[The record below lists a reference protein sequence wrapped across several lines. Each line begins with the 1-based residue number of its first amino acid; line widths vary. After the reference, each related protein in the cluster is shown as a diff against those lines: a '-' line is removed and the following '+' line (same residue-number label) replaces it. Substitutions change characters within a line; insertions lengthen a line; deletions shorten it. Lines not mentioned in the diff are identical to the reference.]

1 MRKTK
6 WMAAVLSVCLILV
19 MLPTVAFAEGHAK
32 STGNAEHDNPFGD
45 IHEGDYYYDAV
56 LWAVEQGITSGTSA
70 TTFSPDTSCTRSQM
84 VTFLWRSAGSPHAQY
99 TVSPFEDVSS
109 DTYYY
114 EAVIWA
120 AEQGITS
127 GTSSTTFSPDTT
139 ITRAQAITFIFR
151 AMEAPAP
158 AQSASFS
165 DVPAD
170 AYYASA
176 VSWAAEQGVTGGTSA
191 DTFSPD
197 SDCTRGQIVTFIFRS
212 EKNNTPSTF
221 EANSVSNE
229 FGSFRYWLYTPSNP
243 TEQMPLIVYLHGG
256 SGKGDNLSLIT
267 SEDGFPKYLQSGEL
281 GDVRAYVLIPQL
293 PSTQKGWADVSQPHY
308 NLIQAIVTEF
318 HIDTGNISLTGHSM
332 GGTGTWNLAAEYP
345 TLFARIAP
353 LSGSARLNADAI
365 KKLDTLPVW
374 AFVGSA
380 DTIVPPDSSEQ
391 IVKELEETGG
401 TAQITIFNGAD
412 HFSVPSLTYLDKNID
427 LVGWLIGETDG
438 TIR

>member
-6 WMAAVLSVCLILV
+6 WVAALLSVCLIFA
-19 MLPTVAFAEGHAK
+19 MLPTVAFAENDVG
-32 STGNAEHDNPFGD
+32 STGSAGQDNPFGD

-56 LWAVEQGITSGTSA
+56 LWVVEQGITSGTSA
-70 TTFSPDTSCTRSQM
+70 TTFSPDISCTRSQM
-84 VTFLWRSAGSPHAQY
+84 VTFLWRSVGSPNAPY
-99 TVSPFEDVSS
+99 AVSPFEDVSS
-109 DTYYY
+109 DAYYY

-127 GTSSTTFSPDTT
+127 GISTTTFSPEATV
-139 ITRAQAITFIFR
+139 TRAQAITFIFR
-151 AMEAPAP
+151 SMGTPAP
-158 AQSASFS
+158 AQSAPFS
-165 DVPAD
+165 DVSAD

-197 SDCTRGQIVTFIFRS
+197 SACTRGQIVTFIFRS
-212 EKNNTPSTF
+212 KENGVPSTF
-221 EANSVSNE
+221 EANSISSE
-229 FGSFRYWLYTPSNP
+229 LGSFRYWLYTPSNP

-256 SGKGDNLSLIT
+256 SGKGDDLGLIT

-281 GDVRAYVLIPQL
+281 GDVMAYVLIPQL
-293 PSTQKGWADVSQPHY
+293 PSSQKGWVNVSQPLY
-308 NLIQAIVTEF
+308 DLIQAVVSEF

-345 TLFARIAP
+345 SLFARIAP

-365 KKLDTLPVW
+365 KQLDTLPVW

-427 LVGWLIGETDG
+427 LVGWLIGG
-438 TIR
+438 TSK